1 MLFNESKKR
10 SLVRVFHVDIV
21 TMHLRRKDVGIK
33 FDIASYEVRMANKN
47 QVCNN
52 ACVYVT

>member
-1 MLFNESKKR
+1 MFNESKNW